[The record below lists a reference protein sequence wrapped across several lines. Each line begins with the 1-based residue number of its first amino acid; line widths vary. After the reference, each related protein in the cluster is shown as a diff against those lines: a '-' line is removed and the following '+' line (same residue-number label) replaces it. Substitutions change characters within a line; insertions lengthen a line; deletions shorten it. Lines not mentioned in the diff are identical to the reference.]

1 MASGWRVLSNKRGW
15 LRLWIAGT
23 LLWWA
28 FVILYQMTH
37 PNLDIG
43 STVMEGI
50 VAAIVYP
57 IAALGL
63 GLLLRWV
70 WRGFASPTE

>member
-1 MASGWRVLSNKRGW
+1 
-15 LRLWIAGT
+15 
-23 LLWWA
+23 
-28 FVILYQMTH
+28 MTH